1 MSSPFDPKVSRLN
14 IDSKIVVALER
25 ISEAFRIS
33 LSEENKKHNLSN
45 IQIQILIFL
54 LFHNKSLRTLTSLS
68 EEFSISKASL
78 SDSVKSLESK
88 EYIIKEKNLSDF
100 RSSSINLTEKGK
112 EMAEEVSKFGN
123 KIESIISVIPKD
135 KKDLLLSSL
144 LTVIHELYLGGIIS
158 VKRICVNCSYFIED
172 KTGNEHYCNLLN
184 KTLKTNELKV
194 DCKEVVCT
202 T

>member
-33 LSEENKKHNLSN
+33 ISEENKKHNLSN

-88 EYIIKEKNLSDF
+88 GYIIKEKNLLDF

-158 VKRICVNCSYFIED
+158 VKRICVNCSYFIEN
-172 KTGNEHYCNLLN
+172 KTSDEHYCTLLN